1 MPPSWHTDY
10 YQSNSVQ
17 HYITRAHCYRQ
28 FSYQTVISNKLTCH
42 CKIFT
47 IILTLCVSGSSTKQP
62 KLWACFLFAWGIKK
76 HNLYLSDIFLYWI
89 SFSLLNRL
97 KSNINSEVSLVKSKG
112 GGFSLSL
119 KSRQLG
125 CKSRWLGN
133 QKYRRQFEAFTPL
146 LDPLSH
152 NSRQLRPQSTGSWFF
167 NENPEGT

>member
-47 IILTLCVSGSSTKQP
+47 LILTLCVSGSSTKQP

-89 SFSLLNRL
+89 SFPLLNRL

-112 GGFSLSL
+112 AGFSLSL

-125 CKSRWLGN
+125 CKSRWLLVIKSIVGN
-133 QKYRRQFEAFTPL
+133 LRLSLPCLTHFPTKVDSSDLKWPAF
-146 LDPLSH
+146 
-152 NSRQLRPQSTGSWFF
+152 
-167 NENPEGT
+167 